1 MLKSQY
7 KKAYRKQTIKKRVL
21 HMANKAQILVNRSE
35 DQPFIAPRTFC
46 RAIASQKAFKHSFL
60 TRKCVINTQNQADFV
75 YLNYAKQ
82 SQSQNSIPLKGAGRE
97 KGCRARREKS
107 FGAPAH

>member
-1 MLKSQY
+1 MTK
-7 KKAYRKQTIKKRVL
+7 
-21 HMANKAQILVNRSE
+21 KAQILVNGHDVRQST
-35 DQPFIAPRTFC
+35 AL
-46 RAIASQKAFKHSFL
+46 SGSGKAMDSHNAVKQGFPAG
-60 TRKCVINTQNQADFV
+60 KCAINTQNQADFV